1 MSERKKIT
9 YERASHHV
17 QINIVLNGWLK
28 NHIVDLLIIE
38 CMRSLANFYFVKTQ
52 VM

>member
-1 MSERKKIT
+1 MLEHKKIT
-9 YERASHHV
+9 YEQASHHV
-17 QINIVLNGWLK
+17 PINIVLNGWLK

-38 CMRSLANFYFVKTQ
+38 CMRSLANLHFVKTQ

>member
-1 MSERKKIT
+1 MLERKKIT

-17 QINIVLNGWLK
+17 QTNIVLNGWLK

-38 CMRSLANFYFVKTQ
+38 CMRSLANFHFVKTQ